1 MNSVT
6 FKGNAVTLAGKV
18 LEVGDDAPQIT
29 LKAKDLSDI
38 VVGAKDKTQIL
49 LSVPSL
55 DTPVCASEARKFNEK
70 IASYKGA
77 EVIIISQDLPFAM
90 GRFCSAEG
98 ISGLQTASDFVSKE
112 FGEKYGVLMTD
123 GALKGL
129 LARAVFVIINGKIA
143 YKELVSEITE
153 MPNAESLDE
162 FFKGR

>member
-6 FKGNAVTLAGKV
+6 FKGNAVTLAGNALK
-18 LEVGDDAPQIT
+18 VGDDAPQVV

-38 VVGAKDKTQIL
+38 IIGAKDKTQIL

-77 EVIIISQDLPFAM
+77 EVIIISEDLPFAM
-90 GRFCSAEG
+90 GRFCATEG
-98 ISGLQTASDFVSKE
+98 INGLQTASDFVSKE
-112 FGEKYGVLMTD
+112 FGEKYGVLMAD

-129 LARAVFVIINGKIA
+129 LARAVFVVQNGKIA

-162 FFKGR
+162 FFRGR